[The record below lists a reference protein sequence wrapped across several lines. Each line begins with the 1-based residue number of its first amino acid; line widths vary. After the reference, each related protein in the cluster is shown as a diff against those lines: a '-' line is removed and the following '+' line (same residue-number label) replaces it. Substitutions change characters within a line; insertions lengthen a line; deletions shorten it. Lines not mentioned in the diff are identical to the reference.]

1 MLAILALG
9 AGEVTHAVP
18 TLGELAEAD
27 EEEDAA
33 AEALIRPAADV
44 GGLQQCTL
52 VLGGP
57 AGAAT
62 ARAGASAH
70 LRQALN

>member
-1 MLAILALG
+1 MLAILAEG

-27 EEEDAA
+27 EEEYAA
-33 AEALIRPAADV
+33 AEALIRPAAGSGV
-44 GGLQQCTL
+44 LHPCTL

-57 AGAAT
+57 AGAVT
-62 ARAGASAH
+62 ARAGVSAH
-70 LRQALN
+70 LR